1 MLSFEVAQK
10 FYYGKTRISL
20 WSFILH
26 LVNIGTQ
33 ALAFSAFFHS
43 NNGADKGY
51 PAFSHSNHAADNGY
65 PIPISHLFDLF
76 LTALLF
82 VIAVVNVE
90 TLNTFSV
97 LTDWINKRVIF
108 WYFHNCQF
116 S

>member
-51 PAFSHSNHAADNGY
+51 P
-65 PIPISHLFDLF
+65 IPISHLFDLF

-97 LTDWINKRVIF
+97 LTNWINKRVIF
-108 WYFHNCQF
+108 WYFHNCHF